1 MTEEEKEL
9 LQRKARA
16 GAMAEIKRRW
26 SERRDPGRIIS
37 SPADY
42 SDQELM
48 ALLAEGKPEVAV
60 RSIEDLWTSLPCQPP
75 NVK

>member
-37 SPADY
+37 SPA
-42 SDQELM
+42 
-48 ALLAEGKPEVAV
+48 VRRT
-60 RSIEDLWTSLPCQPP
+60 RSISSI
-75 NVK
+75 